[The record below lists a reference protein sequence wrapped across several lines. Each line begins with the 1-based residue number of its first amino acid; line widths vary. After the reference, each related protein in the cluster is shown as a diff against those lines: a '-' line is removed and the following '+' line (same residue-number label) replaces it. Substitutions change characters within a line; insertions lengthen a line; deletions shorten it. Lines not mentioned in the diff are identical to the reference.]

1 MIKLLSLS
9 KVWFLLL
16 LLPLTTTAAPI
27 PVQHSFSDRITNEAL
42 FELYQGHYFPAINH
56 LITARK
62 NNSLTSDDDEYELIL
77 AGLYISFGLDDEAE
91 KIFKERLS
99 KSNHRKLRNQAMLL
113 IAKLQ
118 FRHGLYEKAEKTLK
132 KVQVQLT
139 PEQQEERLILHGQ
152 LLSLRNKH
160 RWSVARLR
168 KINNNSE
175 WAIYGRY
182 NLAITLIKLK
192 DALAGQVLLEAIGQ
206 IEATTEDMRALR
218 DRANL
223 ALGFWFLEN
232 KQSEDALQV
241 LKRIRLNSPATSMG
255 LLGVGWAYEQQGEYM
270 AAISTWQHLFKKGV
284 SDTAVHEAKL
294 TTAYAYLG
302 LESNQMAL
310 SSFEEAI
317 QHYNREITQ
326 LDTNITALKSGAF
339 FNSSETDQ
347 VQLGKAW
354 LNWAFVQ
361 SVNPSHN
368 ALSSILKSHIFISS
382 LNDLRDLLFLN
393 HSLKLWSSE
402 LNTFKGFLGKSPKK
416 SVEKMLTALTKESNR
431 LLQKQQKY
439 NQLSSR
445 AQQPSSRLDLSTSS
459 HLYSYRKILFDIDIM
474 SKNRHAATGTERLM
488 LKNRQSNLSI
498 IKHFTKEDKNSQK
511 RYDTLE
517 KIIQWQG
524 EKTFEES
531 LSPAQ
536 NALTDINMKL
546 GIVEK
551 RKQAMLMLQQA
562 EESDIR
568 ANDKLINKS
577 LSKIKTLQPKLN
589 STISK
594 QIAHLT
600 ELTTHELTTQKQRLK
615 GYLIRA
621 HYSVA
626 RIHDKA
632 LGSKERSW

>member
-1 MIKLLSLS
+1 MNKLPPLF
-9 KVWFLLL
+9 KVLFLLL
-16 LLPLTTTAAPI
+16 LLPLATTAAPI
-27 PVQHSFSDRITNEAL
+27 PMQHSFSDRITNEAL

-62 NNSLTSDDDEYELIL
+62 NNSLTSDDDEYKLIL

-91 KIFKERLS
+91 KIFKEYLS
-99 KSNHRKLRNQAMLL
+99 KINHRKLRNQAMFL

-132 KVQVQLT
+132 KVQAQLT

-152 LLSLRNKH
+152 LLSLRDKH

-168 KINNNSE
+168 KISNNSE

-206 IEATTEDMRALR
+206 IKATTEDMRALR

-255 LLGVGWAYEQQGEYM
+255 LLGVGWAYKQQGEYM
-270 AAISTWQHLFKKGV
+270 AAISTWQHLLKKSV
-284 SDTAVHEAKL
+284 SDAAVHEARL

-310 SSFEEAI
+310 NSFEEAI
-317 QHYNREITQ
+317 QHYNKEITQ
-326 LDTNITALKSGAF
+326 LDTSITALKSGAF

-347 VQLGKAW
+347 VQLGEAW

-361 SVNPSHN
+361 YANPSHN
-368 ALSSILKSHIFISS
+368 ALSPILKSHIFISA

-393 HSLKLWSSE
+393 HSLKLWSGE

-416 SVEKMLTALTKESNR
+416 SVEKRLIALTKERNR

-439 NQLSSR
+439 SQLSSR
-445 AQQPSSRLDLSTSS
+445 TQQPSSRLDLSTFSN
-459 HLYSYRKILFDIDIM
+459 LYSYREMLFNIDIM
-474 SKNRHAATGTERLM
+474 SKNHHAATGTERLI

-517 KIIQWQG
+517 KIIKWQG
-524 EKTFEES
+524 EKAFEES

-536 NALTDINMKL
+536 NALTDIDMKL
-546 GIVEK
+546 SIVEK

-568 ANDKLINKS
+568 ANDKLINKN

-600 ELTTHELTTQKQRLK
+600 ELATHELTTQKQRLK

-632 LGSKERSW
+632 LGSEERSW